1 VVGEKK
7 EKKLTAKQKWLM
19 CVILDYVFLFI
30 FCVAGFVIYEIFFGN
45 DMHKQAIKKF
55 ELIQKGTYKL
65 NWTLA
70 MPMLIGLIAFLIIVL
85 KKNRSFFEGK
95 NSIGAIIALFLF
107 YLVYSLMGMMVSIM
121 VGIVIGT
128 ALDDFV
134 FRSLIDKY
142 KAEMEEE

>member
-1 VVGEKK
+1 
-7 EKKLTAKQKWLM
+7 M

-70 MPMLIGLIAFLIIVL
+70 MPMLIGLVAFLIIVI
-85 KKNRSFFEGK
+85 KKNKNFFEGK
-95 NSIGAIIALFLF
+95 NSIGAIIALLLF

-142 KAEMEEE
+142 KTEMEEE